1 MQYFKTTEVHRMKR
15 NSLSILTYF
24 HIPQAIAFKKCFF

>member
-24 HIPQAIAFKKCFF
+24 RIPQAITFTKRFF